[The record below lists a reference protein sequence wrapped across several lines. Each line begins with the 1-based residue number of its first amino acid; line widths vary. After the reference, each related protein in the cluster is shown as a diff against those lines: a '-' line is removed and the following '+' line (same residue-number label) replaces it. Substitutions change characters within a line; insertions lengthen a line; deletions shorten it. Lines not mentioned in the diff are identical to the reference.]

1 MLDFGVF
8 VFFAHPFCFSCPAGE
23 KPSQV
28 EKSQAKEAALDASQA
43 LEAALLSE
51 ESVVALCEPTTSCKF
66 ELGETGS
73 TCSFGQQINM
83 TQPGIYLE
91 AVCQASS
98 SRMCRVFHRILG
110 RAKAEVEQP
119 QVGRFLAM
127 IQFLGRVFTSI
138 FPRCH
143 EGAAPP
149 KVLQVGHIAPTLQ
162 TVPNALP
169 ATVQLSGRFGLQNK
183 EALKMDSRLF

>member
-1 MLDFGVF
+1 MLDFGVCA
-8 VFFAHPFCFSCPAGE
+8 FFAHPFCFSCPAGE

-51 ESVVALCEPTTSCKF
+51 ESVVALCEPTTSCKK
-66 ELGETGS
+66 ELSETGS

-83 TQPGIYLE
+83 TQLGIYLG

-98 SRMCRVFHRILG
+98 SRMCRVKHRILG
-110 RAKAEVEQP
+110 RANAEVEQP

-138 FPRCH
+138 ISQDVMKEPHRPKFYTLVTLHQHFKPCPTHCRQRCSC
-143 EGAAPP
+143 
-149 KVLQVGHIAPTLQ
+149 Q
-162 TVPNALP
+162 T
-169 ATVQLSGRFGLQNK
+169 GLVSKTRNH
-183 EALKMDSRLF
+183 